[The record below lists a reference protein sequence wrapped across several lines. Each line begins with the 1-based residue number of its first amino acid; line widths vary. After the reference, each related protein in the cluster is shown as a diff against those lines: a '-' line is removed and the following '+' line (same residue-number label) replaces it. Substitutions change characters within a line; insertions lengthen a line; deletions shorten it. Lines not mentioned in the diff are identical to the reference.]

1 MFLSKIWF
9 ILVGLLAGAAVTAAF
24 VAPRPADRHIEQL
37 EGQRLDRAQY
47 AAEQMLKNDARR
59 WIDYVAKLGRDAH
72 LTEALD
78 ASSRGAG
85 EPRAL
90 HETVRS
96 RLRALVPDR
105 AAIGV
110 ESLIAVDN
118 KGRVVARVGD
128 DEGEYGESIAGAE
141 VVSDALRGYL
151 SDDVWGAAGR
161 LRRVGAAPVTSK
173 SRDRI
178 VGAVVVAVD
187 TGKRLAEMWK
197 RNLNV
202 DVAIVLGKNVVSS
215 TLAEAL
221 LGQLPELIDQHA
233 NEIANHKRTRALS
246 LDMGNKRMLLVAA
259 PFVGEASEQRA
270 YYVLLNEKSPKSDP
284 WVLLSNASSDDLR
297 WTGDFPWVR
306 LALGILAMIG
316 IGLFLQ
322 RIEVEGPIRR
332 LRSEV
337 HSLARN
343 EIQKIDDTRY
353 GGKLGGVARDINAT
367 VERFTH
373 APPPKSETAKKD
385 IAAILDRGGSADGK
399 SFDVSRGKPAPPA
412 PPPNPASVAA
422 SLFGAPKL
430 PPPVG
435 GAAAPI
441 AVPAVPAPGRQAA
454 AAPAGSLARPVSL
467 PTLPS
472 PLETTSFPSGEFAAV
487 SPSSIIET
495 QDFPSLRKDLTPPP
509 VPVSAAFA
517 APVAATFAPPPPP
530 APAAQVAASRPR
542 DAEMEHFQ
550 QVFEEYLALRAKCG
564 EPTASVAADKFFAK
578 LQSNR
583 DQLIAKY
590 SCRTARFSVYVKDGK
605 AAIKATPV
613 RG

>member
-9 ILVGLLAGAAVTAAF
+9 VLVGLLAGVGVTAAF
-24 VAPRPADRHIEQL
+24 VAPRPADRRIEEL

-59 WIDYVAKLGRDAH
+59 WIDYVAKLGRDSH

-78 ASSRGAG
+78 SSSRGAG
-85 EPRAL
+85 EPKAL

-96 RLRALVPDR
+96 RLKALVPDR
-105 AAIGV
+105 TGIGV

-141 VVSDALRGYL
+141 VVGDALRGYL
-151 SDDVWGAAGR
+151 SDDVWGTARR

-173 SRDRI
+173 SRERI
-178 VGAVVVAVD
+178 VGAIVVAVE

-197 RNLNV
+197 HNLGV
-202 DVAIVLGKNVVSS
+202 DVAIVLGKDVVSS
-215 TLAEAL
+215 TLPEAL
-221 LGQLPELIDQHA
+221 LGQLPELIEQHA
-233 NEIANHKRTRALS
+233 TEIANHKRTRALV
-246 LDMGNKRMLLVAA
+246 LYMGNQRMLLVAA

-270 YYVLLNEKSPKSDP
+270 YYVLLNKKSPESDP
-284 WVLLSNASSDDLR
+284 WVLLSNTSSDDLR
-297 WTGDFPWVR
+297 WGRFPW
-306 LALGILAMIG
+306 LPLGLGILATIG

-322 RIEVEGPIRR
+322 RVEVDGPLRR

-343 EIQKIDDTRY
+343 ELQKLDDTRY

-385 IAAILDRGGSADGK
+385 IAAILDRGGSADGQ
-399 SFDVSRGKPAPPA
+399 SFDVSRAKPAKPAPA
-412 PPPNPASVAA
+412 PSAASVAA

-430 PPPVG
+430 PPTVG
-435 GAAAPI
+435 GPP
-441 AVPAVPAPGRQAA
+441 PAVALPAPPQPGPQ
-454 AAPAGSLARPVSL
+454 AAPAGSANRPAPLA
-467 PTLPS
+467 TLPS
-472 PLETTSFPSGEFAAV
+472 PFETTSSPTGEFATV
-487 SPSSIIET
+487 SPSSLIEA
-495 QDFPSLRKDLTPPP
+495 PSPPPLRRDVTPPP
-509 VPVSAAFA
+509 VPFSAALA
-517 APVAATFAPPPPP
+517 APPPP
-530 APAAQVAASRPR
+530 ASAAALFAASAPK
-542 DAEMEHFQ
+542 DNEMAHFE
-550 QVFEEYLALRAKCG
+550 QVFEEYIALRGKCG
-564 EPTASVAADKFFAK
+564 ESTTSVSADRFLAK
-578 LQSNR
+578 LKSNR
-583 DQLIAKY
+583 DQLVAKY
-590 SCRTARFSVYVKDGK
+590 NCRTARFAVYVKDGK

>member
-9 ILVGLLAGAAVTAAF
+9 VLVGLLAGVAVTAAF
-24 VAPRPADRHIEQL
+24 VAPRPADRRIEQL

-78 ASSRGAG
+78 SSSRGAG

-141 VVSDALRGYL
+141 VVGDALRGYL

-161 LRRVGAAPVTSK
+161 LRRVGAAPVISK
-173 SRDRI
+173 SRERI
-178 VGAVVVAVD
+178 VGAVVVEIDA
-187 TGKRLAEMWK
+187 GKRLADMWK
-197 RNLNV
+197 RNLGV
-202 DVAIVLGKNVVSS
+202 DVAIVLRKNVVSS
-215 TLAEAL
+215 TLPEAL
-221 LGQLPELIDQHA
+221 LGQLPALIEQHA
-233 NEIANHKRTRALS
+233 TEIANHKRTRALV
-246 LDMGNKRMLLVAA
+246 LYMGNQRMLVVAA
-259 PFVGEASEQRA
+259 PFLGEASEQRA
-270 YYVLLNEKSPKSDP
+270 YYVLLNKEAPESDP
-284 WVLLSNASSDDLR
+284 WVLLSKTSSDDLR
-297 WTGDFPWVR
+297 WGRFPWLS
-306 LALGILAMIG
+306 LALGILGMIG

-322 RIEVEGPIRR
+322 RTEVEGPIRR

-353 GGKLGGVARDINAT
+353 GGKLGSVARDINAT

-373 APPPKSETAKKD
+373 AVPPKSDMAKKD
-385 IAAILDRGGSADGK
+385 IAAILDRGGSADGQ
-399 SFDVSRGKPAPPA
+399 SFDVSKAKPARHEPAPP
-412 PPPNPASVAA
+412 PASVAA

-430 PPPVG
+430 PPSAG
-435 GAAAPI
+435 GAPQPV
-441 AVPAVPAPGRQAA
+441 AVPAAPAPAAQAP
-454 AAPAGSLARPVSL
+454 AAPADSATRPAYL

-472 PLETTSFPSGEFAAV
+472 PFERTSSPSGEFAAV
-487 SPSSIIET
+487 SPSSIIEGP
-495 QDFPSLRKDLTPPP
+495 DLGPLRRDGAPPP
-509 VPVSAAFA
+509 VPVSAAMA
-517 APVAATFAPPPPP
+517 
-530 APAAQVAASRPR
+530 APAATAAIVAPPAVPPAAPAARSAPK
-542 DAEMEHFQ
+542 DEEAAHFQ
-550 QVFEEYLALRAKCG
+550 QVFEEYLALRARCG
-564 EPTASVAADKFFAK
+564 ESTTSVSPDKFFAK

-613 RG
+613 RS

>member
-9 ILVGLLAGAAVTAAF
+9 ILVGLLAGVAVTAAF
-24 VAPRPADRHIEQL
+24 VAPRPADRRIEQL

-78 ASSRGAG
+78 SSSRGAG
-85 EPRAL
+85 EPKAL

-96 RLRALVPDR
+96 RLKALVPDR
-105 AAIGV
+105 AGIGV

-141 VVSDALRGYL
+141 VVGDALRGYL

-178 VGAVVVAVD
+178 VGAVVVAVE

-197 RNLNV
+197 RNLGV

-215 TLAEAL
+215 TLPEAL
-221 LGQLPELIDQHA
+221 LGQLPELIEQHA
-233 NEIANHKRTRALS
+233 TEIANHKRTRALV
-246 LDMGNKRMLLVAA
+246 LYMGNERMLLVAA

-270 YYVLLNEKSPKSDP
+270 YYVLLNKKSPESDP
-284 WVLLSNASSDDLR
+284 WVLLSNTSSDDLR
-297 WTGDFPWVR
+297 WGHFPWLP

-316 IGLFLQ
+316 IGLVLQ
-322 RIEVEGPIRR
+322 RTEVEGPIRR
-332 LRSEV
+332 LRTEV

-373 APPPKSETAKKD
+373 APPPKSETAKKN
-385 IAAILDRGGSADGK
+385 IGAILDRGGSADGQ
-399 SFDVSRGKPAPPA
+399 SFDMSRGKPAPPA
-412 PPPNPASVAA
+412 PAPNLASVAA

-430 PPPVG
+430 PPPAGV
-435 GAAAPI
+435 APAPV
-441 AVPAVPAPGRQAA
+441 AVPAAPVA
-454 AAPAGSLARPVSL
+454 SSARPVSL

-472 PLETTSFPSGEFAAV
+472 PLETTSSPSGEFAAV

-495 QDFPSLRKDLTPPP
+495 QELPLLRGDVAPPP
-509 VPVSAAFA
+509 VPVSAALA
-517 APVAATFAPPPPP
+517 APSAAAAATP
-530 APAAQVAASRPR
+530 ALPATSLAASQPR
-542 DAEMEHFQ
+542 NEEMEHFQ
-550 QVFEEYLALRAKCG
+550 RVLDDYIALRAKCG
-564 EPTASVAADKFFAK
+564 ESTASVSADKFFAK

-590 SCRTARFSVYVKDGK
+590 GCRTARFSVYVKDGK

-613 RG
+613 RS